1 VAIAVSTV
9 SKMLQCKVRRNLV
22 GRLPR
27 PRPRLALSH
36 LRPCIWPAVLGA
48 TLALIVSGCSS
59 SPSAPD
65 AAPSS
70 APATASD
77 PGAALDAAA
86 PSAEAKRPFRKAPPH
101 ILGQITAET
110 GSTWTV
116 RARNGQL
123 YTVTITDATK
133 FGTTKHPAARDQ
145 FKVGSQARVIGTIS
159 GTTIT
164 AAQIRLPRAAS

>member
-1 VAIAVSTV
+1 MISSRLIQQFTANIVINWKGFSVGANELVRF
-9 SKMLQCKVRRNLV
+9 LQ
-22 GRLPR
+22 
-27 PRPRLALSH
+27 
-36 LRPCIWPAVLGA
+36 
-48 TLALIVSGCSS
+48 
-59 SPSAPD
+59 
-65 AAPSS
+65 
-70 APATASD
+70 
-77 PGAALDAAA
+77 PGAMSVAVNTVTGG
-86 PSAEAKRPFRKAPPH
+86 SASA